1 MTVLQILA
9 IALISMVLWAF
20 PYGLLLGA
28 VVRASVHA
36 GASLWRRRA
45 VAVA

>member
-1 MTVLQILA
+1 MTVLHILA

-28 VVRASVHA
+28 VVRASLRVGA
-36 GASLWRRRA
+36 GLWRRRGEA
-45 VAVA
+45 LA